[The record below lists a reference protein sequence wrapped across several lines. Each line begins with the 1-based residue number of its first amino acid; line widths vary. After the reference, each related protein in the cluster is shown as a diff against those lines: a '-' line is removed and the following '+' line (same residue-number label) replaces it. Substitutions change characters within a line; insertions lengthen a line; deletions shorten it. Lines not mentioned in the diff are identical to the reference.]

1 MSAKADDLIWVDG
14 ARSDQQRKVMEQI
27 RDVAECPF
35 CEENLKKYHKKKILK
50 KGKYWLLTENQ
61 WPYKHTKL
69 HLLAIARKHVERL
82 EDLPKA
88 AFGELLELFQQA
100 EKEHQLDYGAV
111 AMRFGDVTRTGAT
124 VLHLHAHLI
133 VADHD
138 HPDYTN
144 VRFKV
149 G

>member
-1 MSAKADDLIWVDG
+1 MTAKKGLISVDH

-35 CEENLKKYHKKKILK
+35 CAENLKKYHKKKILRI
-50 KGKYWLLTENQ
+50 GKYWVLTENQ
-61 WPYKHTKL
+61 WPYEHTKL
-69 HLLAIARKHVERL
+69 HLLAIARTHVETL
-82 EDLPKA
+82 NDLPKA
-88 AFGELLELFQQA
+88 AFADLLELFQWA
-100 EKEHQLDYGAV
+100 EKKYTLEYGTL

-138 HPDYTN
+138 HPDFTS